1 MCGIAGY
8 YGPTEIPA
16 ERIRAAL
23 ALMRRRGPD
32 AEGHWHHACASGR
45 HVHLLFARLAI
56 IDLDPRSNQP
66 FAVDGGMLSYNGELY
81 NYLELRAAME
91 RAGTKLRTT
100 SDTEVL
106 AQVLAQSG
114 PQGLAAL
121 RGHVGARLVRS
132 RDRAADAG
140 ARPLRRKAGLCLPR
154 RRQAL
159 FRLRGQVPVRP
170 DGPAPAGQR
179 GAPQALSR
187 QRLQGALQDARRLL
201 PRPGERA
208 SRLLARR
215 RRDRTRRRNGRTGS
229 RRFPATPADMS
240 YEEAVAGTR
249 SG

>member
-1 MCGIAGY
+1 
-8 YGPTEIPA
+8 
-16 ERIRAAL
+16 
-23 ALMRRRGPD
+23 MRRRGPD

-81 NYLELRAAME
+81 NYLELRAALE

-114 PQGLAAL
+114 PQGLARCEGMWGLAWF
-121 RGHVGARLVRS
+121 
-132 RDRAADAG
+132 DPKTDAADAG
-140 ARPLRRKAGLCLPR
+140 ARPVWRKAALCLPR
-154 RRQAL
+154 RRRAL
-159 FRLRGQVPVRP
+159 LRLRGQVPVRP
-170 DGPAPAGQR
+170 DGPAPARQR
-179 GAPQALSR
+179 RAPQALSR

-208 SRLLARR
+208 SRLLAGR
-215 RRDRTRRRNGRTGS
+215 RRDRTRGGRPYWQPTFPPSPPTCPTRRPW
-229 RRFPATPADMS
+229 PAR
-240 YEEAVAGTR
+240 R